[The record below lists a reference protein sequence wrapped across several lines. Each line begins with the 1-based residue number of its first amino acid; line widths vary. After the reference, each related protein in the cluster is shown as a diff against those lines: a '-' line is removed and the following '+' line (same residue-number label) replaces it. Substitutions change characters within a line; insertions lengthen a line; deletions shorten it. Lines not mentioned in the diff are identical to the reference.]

1 MVDYKRIMANNL
13 NKYLMGEKT
22 LEETADNVI
31 KDLNRAVELYLHILK
46 YWIRY
51 RKEK

>member
-13 NKYLMGEKT
+13 NKYIMGEKT
-22 LEETADNVI
+22 LEETAENVI
-31 KDLNRAVELYLHILK
+31 KNLNKAVELHFHILK
-46 YWIRY
+46 YWTKY